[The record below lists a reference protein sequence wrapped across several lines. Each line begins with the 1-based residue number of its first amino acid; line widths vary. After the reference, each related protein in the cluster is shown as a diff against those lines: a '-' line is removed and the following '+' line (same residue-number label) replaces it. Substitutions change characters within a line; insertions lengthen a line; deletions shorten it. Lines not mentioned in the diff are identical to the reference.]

1 MTPSRFLSYLA
12 LSINYIYGGIIMNYA
27 DIKYCDIA
35 NGIGVRTSLFVSGC
49 NIHCKDC
56 FNKEVQDFN
65 YGHPF
70 TKEVE
75 DEIINSLKEK
85 YIHGL
90 TVLGGEPFEP
100 ANQGGVLKLLM
111 RVVNECPDKSIWV
124 FTGYELD
131 KDILNEKS
139 KIYTPYTEMLLTCI
153 DVLVDGPF
161 IAEKKDISLKFRGS
175 SNQRI
180 INIPKTLELNKI
192 VLMDEFMKERN
203 AK

>member
-1 MTPSRFLSYLA
+1 
-12 LSINYIYGGIIMNYA
+12 MNYA
-27 DIKYCDIA
+27 EIKYCDIA

-49 NIHCKDC
+49 NRHCKDC
-56 FNKEVQDFN
+56 FNKEAQDFN
-65 YGHPF
+65 YGNTF
-70 TKEVE
+70 TEEVE
-75 DEIINSLKEK
+75 DGIINSLKEK
-85 YIHGL
+85 YIDGL

-139 KIYTPYTEMLLTCI
+139 HIYTPYIEMLLTCI

-161 IAEKKDISLKFRGS
+161 IAEKKDISLRFRGS

-180 INIPKTLELNKI
+180 INIPKTLELGKI
-192 VLMDEFMKERN
+192 VLKDEYMKERN
-203 AK
+203 K